1 MLHCLGLWSWDTG
14 YLRLVSASGFLVD
27 PGKPGKLD
35 LSWMVKSGFET
46 GFSSWENRE
55 NDDLSGIRM
64 GKLGEKTMIL
74 NMSNRRNDEQWDY
87 NGISLGLYD
96 IIGGYNGI
104 YIIYI

>member
-1 MLHCLGLWSWDTG
+1 
-14 YLRLVSASGFLVD
+14 
-27 PGKPGKLD
+27 
-35 LSWMVKSGFET
+35 MVKSGFET

-104 YIIYI
+104 YIIYIYMINLDY